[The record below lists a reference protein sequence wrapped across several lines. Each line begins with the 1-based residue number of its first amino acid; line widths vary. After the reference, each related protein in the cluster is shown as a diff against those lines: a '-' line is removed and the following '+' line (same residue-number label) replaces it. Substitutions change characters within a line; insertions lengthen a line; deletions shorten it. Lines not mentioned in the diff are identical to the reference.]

1 MKNELSLHLG
11 EYQRQVDQRLS
22 LWAEQGFF
30 QRIWEKDPYLW
41 HPERLPEISDR
52 LGWLDLPQRME
63 EKCDGILAFA
73 HQIKKECFSHILLV
87 GMGGSSLAP
96 DVFQKTF
103 GSAPDFPELLVLDST
118 HPDAVLATQDKLD
131 MEHTLF
137 IISSKSG
144 TTLETLSLFR
154 YFWHRA
160 SAVHARP
167 GRCFAAITDAG
178 SPLET
183 LARDKNF
190 RSVFLPSPD
199 VGGRYSAF
207 TEFGLVPAALI
218 GMDIRSLLHNGL
230 IASRESRSPESEDK
244 STGFILGAVLGEVG
258 RHKDKLTIWTSPSLE
273 GFPIWLEQ
281 LLAESTGK
289 QGKGIVPVVGEPI
302 ARPEVYGRDRI
313 FTGIFLEEEPCIEL
327 ENHFRALANSGH
339 PTIRIYLKEKA
350 EIGREIFRW
359 ELATASAGSVLGI
372 HPFDQP
378 DVQLAK
384 DLTRSAM
391 ERDEEKA
398 GSAKAPVEEISIENE
413 VACDSAVEDLFSRAR
428 PGDYAAFQ
436 AYLSPSQ
443 EITRYLQN
451 VRNAIFEH
459 TRLATTLGFGPR
471 FLHSTGQLHKGGPNT
486 VLAVQLVDQP
496 EQELSVPGTDY
507 TFASLIE
514 AQAIGDYHALRQ
526 KKRRVLR
533 INLGK
538 SIFEGLQK
546 LERLFINRE

>member
-1 MKNELSLHLG
+1 MNNALSLHLG
-11 EYQRQVDQRLS
+11 EYQRQVDQRLN
-22 LWAEQGFF
+22 LWAEQKFF
-30 QRIWEKDPYLW
+30 HRIWEKDPYLW
-41 HPERLPEISDR
+41 GRERLPEITDR
-52 LGWLDLPQRME
+52 LGWLDLPKRME
-63 EKCDGILAFA
+63 EKCDGILTFA
-73 HQIKKECFSHILLV
+73 HQIQSECFSHVLLV

-96 DVFQKTF
+96 EVFQKTF
-103 GSAPDFPELLVLDST
+103 GGMPGFPELLVLDST
-118 HPDAVLATQDKLD
+118 HPDAVLAAQDKLD
-131 MEHTLF
+131 IEHTLF

-144 TTLETLSLFR
+144 TTLETLSLFQ
-154 YFWHRA
+154 YFWDRA
-160 SAVHARP
+160 SVVHARP

-178 SPLET
+178 SPLEA
-183 LARDKNF
+183 LAREKNF
-190 RSVFLPSPD
+190 RAVFLPCPD

-218 GMDIRSLLHNGL
+218 GMDIRCLLHNGL
-230 IASRESRSPESEDK
+230 IASQESRSPGPENK
-244 STGFILGAVLGEVG
+244 SIGFILGAVLGELT
-258 RHKDKLTIWTSPSLE
+258 RHKDKLTIWTSPSLD
-273 GFPIWLEQ
+273 GFPVWLEQ

-289 QGKGIVPVVGEPI
+289 QGKGIVPVVGEPK

-313 FTGIFLEEEPCIEL
+313 FTGIFLEEEPSIEL
-327 ENHFRALANSGH
+327 ENHFHALANSGH

-350 EIGREIFRW
+350 EMGQEIFRW

-384 DLTRSAM
+384 DLTRSVM
-391 ERDEEKA
+391 ERDEKKA
-398 GSAKAPVEEISIENE
+398 GSAKVPVEEMSIEDE
-413 VACDSAVEDLFSRAR
+413 IACASAVEDLFSRAR
-428 PGDYAAFQ
+428 PGDYTALQ

-443 EITRYLQN
+443 EITQSLQN
-451 VRNAIFEH
+451 LRNAIFER

-486 VLAVQLVDQP
+486 VLAIQLVDRP
-496 EQELSVPGTDY
+496 EQELPIPGTDY
-507 TFASLIE
+507 TFASLIG

-538 SIFEGLQK
+538 SVFEGLQN
-546 LERLFINRE
+546 LGRLFINRE